1 MRTGSFPL
9 QNHDSMPEP
18 TIWIVDDDE
27 SVRRSLGRLLRSA
40 GIQVL
45 EFPSARAFL
54 DASPSGSGC
63 VILDLHMPDI
73 NGLELLERLA
83 DSRPKLP
90 VIVVSANGDL
100 DTIESAIV
108 GGATG
113 FLVKPVEDEVL
124 LDSVRDALGSLRA
137 SEER

>member
-1 MRTGSFPL
+1 
-9 QNHDSMPEP
+9 MPTEP

-27 SVRRSLGRLLRSA
+27 SVRRSLGRLIRSA
-40 GIQVL
+40 GIPVV
-45 EFPSARAFL
+45 EFASARAFL
-54 DASPSGSGC
+54 EASPAGAGC

-83 DSRPKLP
+83 EAQPMPP

-113 FLVKPVEDEVL
+113 FLVKPVEEDVL
-124 LDSVRDALGSLRA
+124 LDSVRDALDSLRPT
-137 SEER
+137 EGR

>member
-1 MRTGSFPL
+1 MS
-9 QNHDSMPEP
+9 PEP

-40 GIQVL
+40 GIRVL
-45 EFPSARAFL
+45 EFESARAFL
-54 DASPSGSGC
+54 NASPPGSGC

-73 NGLELLERLA
+73 HGLELLEQLA
-83 DSRPKLP
+83 GSRPLIP

-108 GGATG
+108 GGAAG

-124 LDSVRDALGSLRA
+124 LDSVRDALSTLEA
-137 SEER
+137 SGER